1 MSEHRRFQLSC
12 TCGHEFETKLWDALN
27 VTEAKELKGK
37 LLSGEINQV
46 QCPKCQ
52 KKSYIEKSL
61 LYHDMDQRLWVQ
73 MLPQADRPKWPELQE
88 EYQEE
93 IKKNSGPFSN
103 RKYHFRL
110 AFGREELLE
119 KIRIFDANLDDRIL
133 ELLKVRIL
141 TEDETLKTVSD
152 AKVLFSRYM
161 PQEEELHFSVTSQEK
176 SLSQTIVIAF
186 QHYNDIRES
195 KEHVEATTE
204 IAKIVCKGMY
214 VHYSK
219 TRVLH

>member
-12 TCGHEFETKLWDALN
+12 TCGHEFETKLWDSLN
-27 VTEAKELKGK
+27 VTQSKELKGK
-37 LLSGEINQV
+37 LLSGDINQV

-61 LYHDMDQRLWVQ
+61 LYHDMDRRLWVQ
-73 MLPQADRPKWPELQE
+73 MFPQADRSKWPELQE
-88 EYQEE
+88 TTQEE
-93 IKKNSGPFSN
+93 IKKHSGIK
-103 RKYHFRL
+103 KYHFRL
-110 AFGREELLE
+110 TFGREELLE
-119 KIRIFDANLDDRIL
+119 KVRIFDADLDDRIL

-141 TEDETLKTVSD
+141 TEDETLKTVND
-152 AKVLFSRYM
+152 AKVLFSRYL

-176 SLSQTIVIAF
+176 NLSQTIVIAF

-195 KEHVEATTE
+195 KEHVDVTTE
-204 IAKIVCKGMY
+204 IAKMVCRGMY

>member
-1 MSEHRRFQLSC
+1 MSEHRRFHLSC

-27 VTEAKELKGK
+27 VTENKELKGK
-37 LLSGEINQV
+37 LLSGEINQI

-61 LYHDMDQRLWVQ
+61 LYHDRDQRLWIQV
-73 MLPQADRPKWPELQE
+73 LPQADRPKWPKLQE
-88 EYQEE
+88 SYQEE
-93 IKKNSGPFSN
+93 LKKNSGIK
-103 RKYHFRL
+103 KYYFRL

-152 AKVLFSRYM
+152 AKIFFSRYL
-161 PQEEELHFSVTSQEK
+161 PQEEELHFSVASQEK
-176 SLSQTIVIAF
+176 NISQTIVIAF

-204 IAKIVCKGMY
+204 LAKIICRGMY

>member
-1 MSEHRRFQLSC
+1 MSDHRRFQLSC
-12 TCGHEFETKLWDALN
+12 TCGHEFETKLWGSLN
-27 VTEAKELKGK
+27 VTENKELKGK

-52 KKSYIEKSL
+52 KKIYIEKSL

-93 IKKNSGPFSN
+93 IKKNAGIK
-103 RKYHFRL
+103 KYHFRL

-119 KIRIFDANLDDRIL
+119 KIRIFDADLDDRIL

-152 AKVLFSRYM
+152 AKIFFSRHM
-161 PQEEELHFSVTSQEK
+161 PQEEELHFSITSQEK

-186 QHYNDIRES
+186 QHYNDVRES
-195 KEHVEATTE
+195 KEHSETTTDVSK
-204 IAKIVCKGMY
+204 AVCKGMY
-214 VHYSK
+214 IHYSK

>member
-1 MSEHRRFQLSC
+1 MSVQRFQLRC
-12 TCGHEFETKLWDALN
+12 TCGHEFETKLWDSLN
-27 VTEAKELKGK
+27 VTESKELKGK

-46 QCPKCQ
+46 QCPECQ

-73 MLPQADRPKWPELQE
+73 MLPPTERSKWPELQE
-88 EYQEE
+88 EYEEE
-93 IKKNSGPFSN
+93 IKKNSGIK
-103 RKYHFRL
+103 KYHFRL

-119 KIRIFDANLDDRIL
+119 KVRIFDANLDDRII

-141 TEDETLKTVSD
+141 NEDETLKAVSD
-152 AKVLFSRYM
+152 AKVFFSRYVA
-161 PQEEELHFSVTSQEK
+161 QEEELHFSVTSQEK
-176 SLSQTIVIAF
+176 NISQTLVIAF

-195 KEHVEATTE
+195 KEHVETTTE
-204 IAKIVCKGMY
+204 LSKTVCRGMY
-214 VHYSK
+214 IHHSK